1 MLKPILFR
9 IAMAIPTLFGLLV
22 LAFVLI
28 YSVPADPAAALA
40 GDNAT
45 PEQVAA
51 IREKYGFD
59 RPLYVQ
65 FARYLH
71 DVATLDFGVS
81 AYSQRDVATD
91 IAQRLPATL
100 ELTVSALIFASIF
113 GIILGVIAATQ
124 HNKTPDFATRL
135 FATTGVAVA
144 SFWLAIMLQLLFSMK
159 LGWLPLRG
167 QLTSGITPPDGPTG
181 SIIIDSVLRSRWDV
195 LGDALRHLVLPAL
208 TLALGPMATIARFT
222 RAAMLETLQKDFVL
236 YERSVGYRRDR
247 LIWRYALRNAL
258 ITPITQIGLLF
269 GALIAGAVVVESI
282 FDWPGMGSYIVQ
294 AILTSDY
301 KVMLASTLVI
311 GVIYIAVNLVTDIVL
326 GLVDHRLMHKA

>member
-9 IAMAIPTLFGLLV
+9 IAMALPTLFGLLV

-65 FARYLH
+65 FAMYLH

-124 HNKTPDFATRL
+124 HNKTPDFVTRL

-167 QLTSGITPPDGPTG
+167 QLTSGVIPPDGPTG
-181 SIIIDSVLRSRWDV
+181 SVIVDSLLRGRWDV
-195 LGDALRHLVLPAL
+195 LGDALRHLILPAL